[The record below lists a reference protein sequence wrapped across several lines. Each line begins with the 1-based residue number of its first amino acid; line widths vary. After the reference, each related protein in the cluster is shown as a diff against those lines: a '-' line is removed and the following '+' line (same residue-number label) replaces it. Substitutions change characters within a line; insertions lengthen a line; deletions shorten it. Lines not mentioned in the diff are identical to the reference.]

1 MTDHQLADGP
11 LTVLGS
17 SKGAELTAN
26 LAARYPEIDHIV
38 LYSPSEYTYAG
49 AQYDNRAQSSSYTW
63 HGTPV
68 PLRPLHHLLGHLRP
82 HDGPHHPRAPVSH
95 RARYEEAASAAASR
109 ALNIA
114 TPLNRQ
120 AATGAVP
127 ESRINLTGFTGDGL
141 LFAGDMDA
149 AWPSDT
155 AAHALP
161 RDNPRL
167 ETFIFDS
174 AGHHFHENISELG
187 LGWKTTLGG
196 TVNGNRLAKQESDLI
211 LTDRLARWHD
221 R

>member
-1 MTDHQLADGP
+1 MVRT
-11 LTVLGS
+11 TLG
-17 SKGAELTAN
+17 L
-26 LAARYPEIDHIV
+26 
-38 LYSPSEYTYAG
+38 
-49 AQYDNRAQSSSYTW
+49 
-63 HGTPV
+63 
-68 PLRPLHHLLGHLRP
+68 
-82 HDGPHHPRAPVSH
+82 PVSH

-120 AATGAVP
+120 AATGPTAA
-127 ESRINLTGFTGDGL
+127 SRIDLTHFAGDGL
-141 LFAGDMDA
+141 LFARDMDA

-155 AAHALP
+155 AAHALS

-167 ETFIFDS
+167 ETIIFDS